1 MKPQKKWMTVS
12 GWVLAVLIVALLS
25 FSAFMKLQA
34 PKAFMDQ
41 WVDKFGYPSNLATT
55 IALVEIGCALL
66 FLIPRTTVLGAI
78 LLTGYL
84 GGATATHVRIHD
96 AFIPPVV
103 VGMFVW
109 LSVFLREPLLR
120 TLLVYR
126 KMAP

>member
-1 MKPQKKWMTVS
+1 MKPQKKWMTLT
-12 GWVLAVLIVALLS
+12 GWVLAVLIVLLLS

-34 PKAFMDQ
+34 PKEFMDQ
-41 WVDKFGYPSNLATT
+41 WVDKFGYPSDLAKT
-55 IALVEIGCALL
+55 IGLVEIACAVL

-84 GGATATHVRIHD
+84 GGATATHVRVHD

-103 VGMFVW
+103 AGMVVW

-120 TLLVYR
+120 ALLIYR
-126 KMAP
+126 KTTP